1 LRSEIHRHLVLYKDL
16 PDSRLSLF
24 RQIVVVEREQF
35 ELRIF
40 ESDILRLDREFT
52 DDASGGEIHFHAT
65 LRLAVLNAESEY
77 KQSVRKGWRAYDPA
91 VHKQSSRGGPSTF
104 AA

>member
-1 LRSEIHRHLVLYKDL
+1 M
-16 PDSRLSLF
+16 
-24 RQIVVVEREQF
+24 EREQF

-40 ESDILRLDREFT
+40 ESDVLRLERELT
-52 DDASGGEIHFHAT
+52 GDASGVETQFHAT
-65 LRLAVLNAESEY
+65 LPLAVLNAESEY

-91 VHKQSSRGGPSTF
+91 AHNHSSRGDPGTF